1 MNVLRKSFKSWP
13 WELGFEIERNTQ
25 ASQRSRWKE
34 FSLRKKFGVSLGK
47 ETGVY
52 LHLVVAISL
61 RNTRRLHC
69 HPRLLA
75 KSVRRWGNWICWI
88 TYVSQLE
95 GRSSLFRG
103 QLQDDYC
110 MERWKGE
117 SLFFVPRRIVEL
129 LNILFSYLNCFVH
142 VFDGKC
148 EKPFTTLTAC
158 QLNAKFLWARCWCL
172 TELKIAWRLWLR
184 KNVFRNRMNRMR
196 LLRSSSRAD
205 LC

>member
-1 MNVLRKSFKSWP
+1 MFYVSPLYPDRENSGLRLK
-13 WELGFEIERNTQ
+13 GT
-25 ASQRSRWKE
+25 
-34 FSLRKKFGVSLGK
+34 RKPPKGRAEKNLVYGKNLAFLWCK

-61 RNTRRLHC
+61 RNTRRLLG

-88 TYVSQLE
+88 TYASQLE

-117 SLFFVPRRIVEL
+117 SLFFVPRGIVEL

-148 EKPFTTLTAC
+148 EKPFTTLTTC

-184 KNVFRNRMNRMR
+184 KNVFRNGMNRMR